1 MIHPGVRREVVP
13 PAPAAGVLVGVIVS
27 VIIARGL
34 GSGRKTLEDFGVEDG
49 RTDAI
54 DAGGPLAE
62 VDALAA
68 VAAEGK
74 VRRVFK
80 DERVAS
86 WAMEDFYASF
96 RHGRGLLD

>member
-1 MIHPGVRREVVP
+1 MIQPGVRREVAE
-13 PAPAAGVLVGVIVS
+13 PAPAAGGLVGVIV
-27 VIIARGL
+27 ARGL

-49 RTDAI
+49 RADAI
-54 DAGGPLAE
+54 DTGGPLAE

-80 DERVAS
+80 DERVTG
-86 WAMEDFYASF
+86 WAMEDFYALF
-96 RHGRGLLD
+96 CHGRGLLD